1 MNMTHDEQRIRE
13 RAYRIWE
20 SEGCPQG
27 QEMKHWCEACEQIEA
42 EDAAART
49 SEETQETASGGIE
62 SGVAPPMP
70 DRQSDEP

>member
-1 MNMTHDEQRIRE
+1 MNPSHDEQRIRE

-27 QEMKHWCEACEQIEA
+27 QEMKHWCEACEQIDA
-42 EDAAART
+42 EDTGGRT
-49 SEETQETASGGIE
+49 SEETLDTASGGIE

-70 DRQSDEP
+70 DRQSEP